1 MTSISSI
8 SQQIWDMKYRLKGP
22 DGAPVDKVLE
32 DSWSRVA
39 RALAAPEKDR
49 ARWEERFNGAMA
61 DFRFLPAG
69 RILAGA
75 GTGRSVTL
83 FNCFVMGAIPDDMG
97 GIFENL
103 KEAALTMQQGGG
115 IGYDFSTLRPRG
127 APVKGVGADASGP
140 LSFMDVWDAM
150 CRTIMS
156 AGHRRGAMMA
166 TLQCDHPDIEAFIDA
181 KREPGRL
188 RMFNLSV
195 LVTDAFMQAIREDAS
210 WELKFDGAV
219 VKTLPARA
227 LWDKIMRATYA
238 YAEPGVIFIDRVN
251 RLNPL
256 NYIENISATNPCV
269 TADTWVHTDE
279 GPKQVADIVGRPFTA
294 IVDGKPFRSGAK
306 GFFRTARKPVLK
318 LATREGHM
326 LRLTADHL
334 VLAVRSRTR
343 DRITT
348 AWVEA
353 GSLQPGAEIILHD
366 HRSFS
371 DWDAPYNESDGYLM
385 GLLVGDG
392 TLKSDAA
399 VLCAWPGRLIAN
411 GGVERPGVLGV
422 MAAAESAS
430 RTLRHRSDFGGW
442 AAIESRG
449 EHRLKLA
456 AVRDLAFD
464 FGMTPGDKR
473 ITAKMEATSSA
484 FHRGFLRGYFDADG
498 SVQGEQKKGVSI
510 RLSQSDLER
519 LEAVQRMLLRLG
531 IASKIYRN
539 RRPAGMSLL
548 PDGKGGYAHYPTKP
562 QHELVVSSDNIPLFA
577 EVIGFSDNDKAAR
590 LRIAITGYRRA
601 LNRER
606 FIARIATI
614 EPDGVEDVFDVQIP
628 GINAFDA
635 NGLVVHNCGE
645 QPLPPYGACL
655 LGSIN
660 LAKLVRNPFEENAEL
675 DMAALGELVPLAVR
689 MMDNVVDIS
698 RFPLPAQKKEALS
711 KRRIGLG
718 VTGLG
723 DTLIMCR
730 ARYGGTDA
738 VRLTETWMKAIQR
751 GAYLASADLAAEKG
765 AFPLFEKEKYLAG
778 PAIAGLDDDIRAAI
792 EKHGLRNA
800 LLTSIAPTGTI
811 SIFADNVSSGLE
823 PVFSFTYR
831 RSILM
836 QDGSRREEEVS
847 DHAYRL
853 FKRLKGANAPLPD
866 YFVDA
871 QQLTPADHLVMQAAA
886 QKYVDSSISKTI
898 NVPQEIAFE
907 DFRDIYTQAY
917 DLGCKGCTTYRPNE
931 VTGSVL
937 KATSEEAN
945 DSAQAEL
952 PLPSPTPRPQPR
964 PRDEFEAGGVV
975 YMTQPL
981 SRPEELP
988 GKTYKIR
995 WPESDHAI
1003 YITINDVVRDG
1014 RRRPFEVFINSKN
1027 MEHYAWTVALT
1038 RMISAVFRRGGDVSF
1053 VVEEL
1058 KAVFDPRGG
1067 QWMGRKYVPSL
1078 LAAIGEVIE
1087 AHMIDIGLIPA
1098 PHDKR
1103 QEIVETRQIVG
1114 AGEGASAASGHVAM
1128 RACPKCGAYGLIR
1141 QENCDICTNCGYS
1154 KCS

>member
-1 MTSISSI
+1 MTTISSL

-22 DGAPVDKVLE
+22 DGAPVDKVLA

-49 ARWEERFNGAMA
+49 GLWEERFYGAMA

-83 FNCFVMGAIPDDMG
+83 FNCFVMGAIQDDMA

-166 TLQCDHPDIEAFIDA
+166 TLACDHPDIEAFIEA

-195 LVTDAFMQAIREDAS
+195 LVSDALMQAVKEDAP

-219 VKTLPARA
+219 LKILPARE

-256 NYIENISATNPCV
+256 SYIENITATNP
-269 TADTWVHTDE
+269 
-279 GPKQVADIVGRPFTA
+279 
-294 IVDGKPFRSGAK
+294 
-306 GFFRTARKPVLK
+306 
-318 LATREGHM
+318 
-326 LRLTADHL
+326 
-334 VLAVRSRTR
+334 
-343 DRITT
+343 
-348 AWVEA
+348 
-353 GSLQPGAEIILHD
+353 
-366 HRSFS
+366 
-371 DWDAPYNESDGYLM
+371 
-385 GLLVGDG
+385 
-392 TLKSDAA
+392 
-399 VLCAWPGRLIAN
+399 
-411 GGVERPGVLGV
+411 
-422 MAAAESAS
+422 
-430 RTLRHRSDFGGW
+430 
-442 AAIESRG
+442 
-449 EHRLKLA
+449 
-456 AVRDLAFD
+456 
-464 FGMTPGDKR
+464 
-473 ITAKMEATSSA
+473 
-484 FHRGFLRGYFDADG
+484 
-498 SVQGEQKKGVSI
+498 
-510 RLSQSDLER
+510 
-519 LEAVQRMLLRLG
+519 
-531 IASKIYRN
+531 
-539 RRPAGMSLL
+539 
-548 PDGKGGYAHYPTKP
+548 
-562 QHELVVSSDNIPLFA
+562 
-577 EVIGFSDNDKAAR
+577 
-590 LRIAITGYRRA
+590 
-601 LNRER
+601 
-606 FIARIATI
+606 
-614 EPDGVEDVFDVQIP
+614 
-628 GINAFDA
+628 
-635 NGLVVHNCGE
+635 CGE

-660 LAKLVRNPFEENAEL
+660 LAKLVVNPFEEDAGL
-675 DMAALGELVPLAVR
+675 DMEALEALVPLAVR

-698 RFPLPAQKKEALS
+698 RFPLAAQKKEALA

-718 VTGLG
+718 VTGLA
-723 DTLIMCR
+723 DALIMCR
-730 ARYGGTDA
+730 ARYGGGDA

-751 GAYLASADLAAEKG
+751 AGYFASAELAAEKG
-765 AFPLFEKEKYLAG
+765 AFPLYDKEKYLAG
-778 PAIAGLDDDIRAAI
+778 PTIAGLDEDVRAAI
-792 EKHGLRNA
+792 ARHGVRNA

-823 PVFSFTYR
+823 PVFAFTYR

-836 QDGSRREEEVS
+836 PDGGRREEEVS
-847 DHAYRL
+847 DHAYRRY
-853 FKRLKGANAPLPD
+853 KHLKGEDAPMPD

-871 QQLTPADHLVMQAAA
+871 GRLTPGDHLVMQAAA

-898 NVPQEIAFE
+898 NVPEEIAFE
-907 DFRDIYTQAY
+907 DFRDIYSQAY
-917 DLGCKGCTTYRPNE
+917 EIGCKGCTTYRPNE

-937 KATSEEAN
+937 KASGESEK

-952 PLPSPTPRPQPR
+952 PLTAPPAR
-964 PRDEFEAGGVV
+964 PRDELEAGGVV

-1003 YITINDVVRDG
+1003 YITINDVVQDG

-1087 AHMIDIGLIPA
+1087 AHMIDIGLIPS
-1098 PHDKR
+1098 PHDTA
-1103 QEIVETRQIVG
+1103 QEIVESRRV
-1114 AGEGASAASGHVAM
+1114 AGEGASTNFSGDSGGNVAT
-1128 RACPKCGAYGLIR
+1128 RGCPKCGAYGLIR
-1141 QENCDICTNCGYS
+1141 QENCDICTSCGYS